1 MGRSWNDTVCSSVS
15 KNKAKRF
22 ANQLLPDVINA
33 LACLYCY
40 FLRAESN
47 GYHQK
52 KKQLHWSFLT

>member
-1 MGRSWNDTVCSSVS
+1 MGRRCNDTGCNSVS

-22 ANQLLPDVINA
+22 ANQLLPDVVNA

-40 FLRAESN
+40 FLRAESK

-52 KKQLHWSFLT
+52 KKQLDWSFLT